1 MRSSRLEESARECGR
16 THQSKRCARRE
27 GRDIG
32 LGMCC
37 ASPERTSN
45 VDVGVVE
52 MKIMRSLWLEES
64 ARECRLNRVN
74 VAPGFFLGETAK
86 GGYRIRGGSSMQLPP
101 RMTARGFKLLSNF
114 SDPR

>member
-16 THQSKRCARRE
+16 THQSKRCARRA

-45 VDVGVVE
+45 VDVGVAE

-74 VAPGFFLGETAK
+74 VAPGFFWVRRRRAATVFEAGALCDYHHE
-86 GGYRIRGGSSMQLPP
+86 
-101 RMTARGFKLLSNF
+101 
-114 SDPR
+114 